1 MLKAKSTFNFKI
13 FSLSFI
19 IVMILSFIPQI
30 GIKEEGP
37 YTYYGF
43 PARWLGNL
51 GEGDYSFELFGLLFN
66 LALLYF
72 LLIFFKKM
80 IGAFKASLKGNNKNG
95 FDT

>member
-1 MLKAKSTFNFKI
+1 MSKGGSTFNFKV

-30 GIKEEGP
+30 GIREVGP
-37 YTYYGF
+37 YIYYGF

-51 GEGDYSFELFGLLFN
+51 GQGDYSFELFGLLFN

-72 LLIFFKKM
+72 LLIFLKKI
-80 IGAFKASLKGNNKNG
+80 IGAFKTNFKINKRNG
-95 FDT
+95 SNS